1 MSENEKLYE
10 IVFKVIDKDVKP
22 FVEADGGKIKLKKVE
37 NGIVWV
43 QLSGACAGCPG
54 AIMTLRG
61 GVEKILKAKIKEV
74 KAVKLAY

>member
-1 MSENEKLYE
+1 MNENEKLYE
-10 IVFKVIDKDVKP
+10 IVSKVIDKDVKP
-22 FVEADGGKIKLKKVE
+22 FIEADGGKIKLKKVE
-37 NGIVWV
+37 NGFVWV

-61 GVEKILKAKIKEV
+61 GIERILKAKIKEV